1 MTGAPGQYI
10 YIEKMTSSKKCSIS
24 PLGHFLFGRIE
35 AGKCQ
40 GTVTCLSK
48 WAGGLRG
55 TRPPSVVSCRLKGKS
70 VMGELSSLSSLETKS
85 KYFHP
90 SILLSVCLFFFLE
103 EFKIFCGFSL
113 IF

>member
-1 MTGAPGQYI
+1 
-10 YIEKMTSSKKCSIS
+10 MTSSKKCSIS